1 MLGVL
6 THIPLGRLPECSNE
20 ELLTMAIMLL
30 LLALA
35 ACLGKRWWG

>member
-6 THIPLGRLPECSNE
+6 THIPLGRLPECSNG
-20 ELLTMAIMLL
+20 ELVIMGSMLL

-35 ACLGKRWWG
+35 AYLGKRWWG